1 MLSMYNKLKHIE
13 GVNLLP
19 KEVVGPALV
28 GSVEYFNGEKSTYHG
43 SLVATTHRLFM
54 NLEDNDLVCVEEI
67 SFDNI
72 TRITVEELLMVGHIL
87 HIWQDDKLL
96 ISIKSISEGKLEKF
110 LEFYYKYKTQHAADT
125 ASAEALA

>member
-1 MLSMYNKLKHIE
+1 MYNKLKHIE

-28 GSVEYFNGEKSTYHG
+28 GSVEYFNGEKNTYHG

-54 NLEDNDLVCVEEI
+54 NLEDHDLVCIEEI

-72 TRITVEELLMVGHIL
+72 TRVTVEELLLVGHIL
-87 HIWQDDKLL
+87 HIWKDDQLL
-96 ISIKSISEGKLEKF
+96 ISIKSISEGKLDKF
-110 LEFYYKYKTQHAADT
+110 LEFFYKYKVQHT
-125 ASAEALA
+125 TEKEAFA

>member
-1 MLSMYNKLKHIE
+1 MYNKLKHIE

-28 GSVEYFNGEKSTYHG
+28 GSVEYFNGEKNTYHG

-54 NLEDNDLVCVEEI
+54 NLEDHDLVCIEEI

-72 TRITVEELLMVGHIL
+72 TRVTVEDLLLVGHIL
-87 HIWQDDKLL
+87 HIWKDDQLL
-96 ISIKSISEGKLEKF
+96 ISVKSISEGKLDKF
-110 LEFYYKYKTQHAADT
+110 LEFFYKYKAQHT
-125 ASAEALA
+125 TEKEAFA

>member
-28 GSVEYFNGEKSTYHG
+28 GSVEYFDGEKNTYHG

-54 NLEDNDLVCVEEI
+54 NLEDHEMICVQEI
-67 SFDNI
+67 NFDDI
-72 TRITVEELLMVGHIL
+72 TRITVEELILVGHIL
-87 HIWQDDKLL
+87 HIWKDDKLL
-96 ISIKSISEGKLEKF
+96 VSIKSISEGKLEKF
-110 LEFYYKYKTQHAADT
+110 LEFIYKYKARST
-125 ASAEALA
+125 

>member
-1 MLSMYNKLKHIE
+1 MYNKLKHIE

-28 GSVEYFNGEKSTYHG
+28 GSVEYFNGEKNTYHG

-54 NLEDNDLVCVEEI
+54 NLEDHDLVCIEEI

-72 TRITVEELLMVGHIL
+72 TRVTVEELLLVGHIL
-87 HIWQDDKLL
+87 HIWKDDQLL
-96 ISIKSISEGKLEKF
+96 ISIKSISEGNLDKF
-110 LEFYYKYKTQHAADT
+110 LEFFYKYKAQHT
-125 ASAEALA
+125 TEKEAFA

>member
-1 MLSMYNKLKHIE
+1 MYNKLKHIQ

-28 GSVEYFNGEKSTYHG
+28 GSVEYFNGEKNTYHG

-54 NLEDNDLVCVEEI
+54 NLEDHDLVCIEEI

-72 TRITVEELLMVGHIL
+72 TRVTVEELLLVGHIL
-87 HIWQDDKLL
+87 HIWKDDQLL
-96 ISIKSISEGKLEKF
+96 ISIKSISEGKLDKF
-110 LEFYYKYKTQHAADT
+110 LEFFYKYKAQHT
-125 ASAEALA
+125 TEKEAFA